1 MHSKSKHAYQLTTV
15 IPTLPVGQKD
25 FVEIYVRVQ
34 IASNDLRRN
43 DQSHIRTLMDT
54 NNKSE
59 PLNGRLG

>member
-43 DQSHIRTLMDT
+43 DQPQIRTLMDT
-54 NNKSE
+54 NNKIE
-59 PLNGRLG
+59 PLNGHLG